1 MGGCDKKRSSGL
13 LIDPNDL
20 FLTKQKPTMYT
31 GLIHTHSL
39 LRYLVLILLILV
51 IINALLGIINK
62 KPFGKTDNLLGLSLF
77 SVTHTQLLVAL
88 MLYFV
93 SPHVSFGP
101 DTMKNADLRYWT
113 VEHSL
118 MMFIAIV
125 FITLARITAKKL
137 KDDVA
142 KHSRILIFNAI
153 ALVLILAAIASSQ
166 RGFFSMPGS
175 SAS

>member
-1 MGGCDKKRSSGL
+1 
-13 LIDPNDL
+13 
-20 FLTKQKPTMYT
+20 MYT

-51 IINALLGIINK
+51 IINALLGLINK
-62 KPFGKTDNLLGLSLF
+62 RPFGKTDNLLSLSLF

-88 MLYFV
+88 LLYFV
-93 SPHVSFGP
+93 SPRVSFGP

-153 ALVLILAAIASSQ
+153 ALVLILAAIAASH
-166 RGFFSMPGS
+166 RGFFSIPGS
-175 SAS
+175 AS